1 MGDTLM
7 QPIQFP
13 KVLAVEGKDE
23 LNFFQAVLKDMV
35 INEVDIFD
43 VGGKDKFKT
52 HIEALT
58 KMVGFDQV
66 ITLAIIRD
74 AENDAKATFDSMCYV
89 LTQNGLS
96 IPATVESYS
105 TGTPSVG
112 IFLMP
117 GDQESGML
125 EDLCLK
131 TVSEH
136 PATRCVNVFV
146 DCVNEL
152 TIPPNIMSKAKAQVF
167 LAAQQKIVNSVGLG
181 AKRGYWNLQ
190 HEQMKPIRQFLE
202 QLR

>member
-23 LNFFQAVLKDMV
+23 VNFFKSVLKDMA
-35 INEVDIFD
+35 ISEVDIFD

-52 HIEALT
+52 HLEALT
-58 KMVGFDQV
+58 KTVGFDKV
-66 ITLAIIRD
+66 VTLAIIRD
-74 AENDAKATFDSMCYV
+74 AENDAKATFDSMSYV
-89 LTQNGLS
+89 LTQNGLQA
-96 IPATVESYS
+96 PASVESYS
-105 TGTPSVG
+105 NGTPRVG

-117 GDQESGML
+117 GHQESGML

-131 TVSEH
+131 TISDH
-136 PATRCVNVFV
+136 PAAKCVNVFV
-146 DCVNEL
+146 ECVNEL
-152 TIPPNIMSKAKAQVF
+152 TEPPRIMSKAKTQVF
-167 LAAQQKIVNSVGLG
+167 LAAMPKIVNSVGLG

-190 HEQMKPIRQFLE
+190 HNQMRPVRQFLE